1 MARINFNPEQT
12 RPYTGAIQ
20 TLPAGD
26 YVVEIVAE
34 KEQTLKDG
42 QSRALVFDYQIVD
55 GPFRGQRIHD
65 NINLW
70 HVNANAVSI
79 AQSILTAIARA
90 VGKTSFMDTLELQR
104 IPFVVQLATRV
115 YNGKE
120 YNSFVEYR
128 SAGQTPTN
136 QPVQPQPFW
145 NK

>member
-1 MARINFNPEQT
+1 MRINFNPEQT
-12 RPYTGAIQ
+12 QPYAGSIQ

-26 YVVEIVAE
+26 YTVEIVAE
-34 KEQTLKDG
+34 KERTLRDG

-70 HVNANAVSI
+70 HVNANAVSM

-90 VGKTSFMDTLELQR
+90 VGKASFMDTLELHR
-104 IPFVVQLATRV
+104 IPFVVQLAIRV
-115 YNGKE
+115 YDGKE

-128 SAGQTPTN
+128 PVGGTPTGQTTTNPPT
-136 QPVQPQPFW
+136 PYW
-145 NK
+145 K